1 MRGAAW
7 VTGDPVLTEL
17 YRAGADLHQENA
29 AMMAGVALEAVTKEM
44 RSAAKAVTFGALY
57 GIGATA
63 LAGYAFANYGV
74 EMSVAEAEAA
84 LRAFFGRFRVL
95 DRWRRD
101 HSDRCQ
107 ARGFIEIGCGRVV
120 EAAWEPYGLSF
131 PQCCNLPIQ
140 GICADAM
147 LRAITMVHRRYLAAG
162 IRGGLV
168 ATVHDE
174 LLAEVVEADA
184 ERAPDI
190 LQQTMIE
197 AFEITFPGA
206 PTENVATA
214 SIGRSWAELK

>member
-7 VTGDPVLTEL
+7 VTGDLVLTEL
-17 YRAGADLHQENA
+17 HRAGADLHQENA
-29 AMMAGVALEAVTKEM
+29 AMMAGAALEAVTKEM

-131 PQCCNLPIQ
+131 PQCCES
-140 GICADAM
+140 AD
-147 LRAITMVHRRYLAAG
+147 
-162 IRGGLV
+162 
-168 ATVHDE
+168 
-174 LLAEVVEADA
+174 
-184 ERAPDI
+184 P
-190 LQQTMIE
+190 
-197 AFEITFPGA
+197 
-206 PTENVATA
+206 
-214 SIGRSWAELK
+214 GRSVQTRCSGPSPWCIAAISLPVFAADWSQPSTTSCLPKWSRPMPSAPAISCSRP